1 MIQNME
7 EFQINNFRKKIRVY
21 IYILLGWKSIKERYL
36 IKLGLIINVILI
48 KSMGRFSL
56 PKIVLFL
63 LRVYLIIGLSMFK
76 VSLNWKNSREKFQD
90 FKKMLKGSL
99 RKKEKLLL
107 SPDFYLFAKRF
118 KFKYDWSIKGKKS
131 TFLFVFRLWIQTLF
145 Y

>member
-48 KSMGRFSL
+48 RSMGRFSL

-118 KFKYDWSIKGKKS
+118 KFKYD
-131 TFLFVFRLWIQTLF
+131 
-145 Y
+145 